1 MFKKISLKEINNF
14 FDGSESDF
22 NFNNVVRTS
31 HQVILT
37 LL

>member
-14 FDGSESDF
+14 FDGSEF
-22 NFNNVVRTS
+22 NFNNVVQTS
-31 HQVILT
+31 HQGILT